1 MEREPVYSLHEY
13 NQDTKRVDVRVL
25 ARHLEDAARLVWDD
39 VAELLKEV
47 ELRQAS
53 VEELFARLLTSM
65 LPAGLKVAPC
75 HVFNR
80 DGVVGPVCKMTL
92 FDSRVWAGLPTAR
105 GTILIPAQAVFA
117 LVEVNRVLTSGAV
130 ARAEELFTNLL
141 SLWNP
146 GQSPPLTMF
155 LALEGVSALL
165 VRDQLPPGSECSLDV
180 VGILDRW
187 LIAFQSERDES
198 GPLVRRR
205 LDRDRFPRIDY
216 AGQHTPILLHQ
227 LLHQHIMPE
236 HRSAEHDAFRRE
248 LGRMV
253 TTLLPLYDRNYCNQH
268 KERLSALTRERMRRN
283 PSPETVLF
291 CKDFLNYLESLGKP
305 GGGVP
310 RV

>member
-1 MEREPVYSLHEY
+1 MEQEAVYSLHEHV
-13 NQDTKRVDVRVL
+13 QDFKRSNVRAL

-92 FDSRVWAGLPTAR
+92 FDSRIWAGLPTAR

-117 LVEVNRVLTSGAV
+117 LVEVTRVLTAGAV

-141 SLWNP
+141 SLWRP
-146 GQSPPLTMF
+146 GQSPPLTML

-165 VRDQLPPGSECSLDV
+165 VRDQLPSGSECSLDV
-180 VGILDRW
+180 IGILDRW
-187 LIAFQSERDES
+187 LIGFQSGREES
-198 GPLVRRR
+198 GPLARRR
-205 LDRDRFPRIDY
+205 PDTERFPRIDY

-227 LLHQHIMPE
+227 MLHQHIMPE

-253 TTLLPLYDRNYCNQH
+253 ITLLPLHDRNYCKQH
-268 KERLSALTRERMRRN
+268 KERLSSLTRERMRRS

-291 CKDFLNYLESLGKP
+291 CTEFLNYLESLGKS
-305 GGGVP
+305 GGIVP